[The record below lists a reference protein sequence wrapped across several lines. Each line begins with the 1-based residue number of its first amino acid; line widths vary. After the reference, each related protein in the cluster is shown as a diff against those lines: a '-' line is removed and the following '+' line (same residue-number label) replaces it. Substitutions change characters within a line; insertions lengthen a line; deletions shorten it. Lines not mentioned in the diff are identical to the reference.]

1 MDAHNNGNEQ
11 QQTIQATKGNG
22 NLKGGIPMNPVMQT
36 KSRGAVRDAVGH

>member
-36 KSRGAVRDAVGH
+36 KIP